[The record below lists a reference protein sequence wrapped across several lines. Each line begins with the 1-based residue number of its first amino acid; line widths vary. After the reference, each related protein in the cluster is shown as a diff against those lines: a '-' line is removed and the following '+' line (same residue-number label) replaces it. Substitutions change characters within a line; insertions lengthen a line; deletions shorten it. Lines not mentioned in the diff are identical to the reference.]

1 MYFDHTLKRM
11 AMKSELELSA
21 LIFSLRAEPH
31 FSLAVNVCFRIWRK
45 ADQSHL
51 RPDLIDNSKIWE
63 GSYFDL
69 SNFRAQHPDHKGLSL
84 NSIFY
89 ICS

>member
-1 MYFDHTLKRM
+1 M

-21 LIFSLRAEPH
+21 LVFSLHAEPH
-31 FSLAVNVCFRIWRK
+31 LSLAGNVCFRIWRNV
-45 ADQSHL
+45 DQSHL
-51 RPDLIDNSKIWE
+51 RPDLIDNSKVWE

-84 NSIFY
+84 NSMSY